1 MHSLCCYYGFNN
13 QAFLSESIDIKIEKH
28 LCVIQKLIPRLSV
41 VTGEPVMG
49 LVENIIANISHILIV
64 TNSAVNIVVYAMKV
78 SSGWWRDNRQYSPL
92 IGPRRTSSSGTCS
105 APGCAGRPP
114 PRATTTTTPPRS
126 RRRRPGAAT
135 RAPARTSPSPPTWST
150 STSPW
155 TTPWTGPSSPSRPPW
170 TRRPRSSQPTSKHRF
185 LVTTHFSLV
194 CRSVQLYIL
203 FADGLYEVHRSLIR
217 GNEFYLG
224 FIYRTHLA
232 EYFLHSPDCEKSE
245 NRYINIYRIRKCLDK
260 EYKCK

>member
-41 VTGEPVMG
+41 VTGQPVMG

-92 IGPRRTSSSGTCS
+92 IGPRRTSSSGTCC

-170 TRRPRSSQPTSKHRF
+170 TRRPRSSQPTSKHRL
-185 LVTTHFSLV
+185 LVTIHF
-194 CRSVQLYIL
+194 
-203 FADGLYEVHRSLIR
+203 GLQICTTVH
-217 GNEFYLG
+217 
-224 FIYRTHLA
+224 FI
-232 EYFLHSPDCEKSE
+232 C
-245 NRYINIYRIRKCLDK
+245 
-260 EYKCK
+260 